1 DQKTILRGGS
11 LLGGKTGSVP
21 RGNQHL
27 VNHSVALF
35 ERNLPFNQKYNS
47 GFALHSTSGC
57 VSAYLSVGGGLKPL
71 ATLRDRIRNLAPPVA
86 GGAIMKIVFTILMT
100 WSVFAVSGSGA
111 FAHGGGTDSN
121 GCHTNHKTGDY
132 HCH

>member
-1 DQKTILRGGS
+1 MYKCLLVRGWG
-11 LLGGKTGSVP
+11 P
-21 RGNQHL
+21 
-27 VNHSVALF
+27 
-35 ERNLPFNQKYNS
+35 
-47 GFALHSTSGC
+47 
-57 VSAYLSVGGGLKPL
+57 KPL